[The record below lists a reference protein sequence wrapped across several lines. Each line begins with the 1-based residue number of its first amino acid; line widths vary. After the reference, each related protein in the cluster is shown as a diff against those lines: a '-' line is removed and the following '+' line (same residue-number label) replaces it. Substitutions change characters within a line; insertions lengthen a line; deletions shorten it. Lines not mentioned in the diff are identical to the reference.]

1 MFLFIKLKTISM
13 ILFIIFLI
21 ILLISTIFSMKFQMR
36 QKKKYNECLDLIKE
50 KENGILNTN
59 IGLTEEDIKRIDDKI
74 NPNEL
79 MGNLYNI
86 YLEFIER
93 LNENNKNF
101 EGILNGFIKEFYIDK
116 VEIYEIKK
124 HKEITKD
131 IELNNYSILEFD
143 KKKLKF
149 RINITCFNY
158 KMSKDEIIAGSNLE
172 KVEQIFL
179 ITYVKFR
186 GKWLINNVEKVFEKK
201 QSM

>member
-1 MFLFIKLKTISM
+1 MILVIKLKIIPM
-13 ILFIIFLI
+13 ILCVIFLI
-21 ILLISTIFSMKFQMR
+21 VLLISTILSIKFQMK

-50 KENGILNTN
+50 KENGTLNTN
-59 IGLTEEDIKRIDDKI
+59 SGVTEKDIKKIDDKV
-74 NPNEL
+74 NLNEL
-79 MGNLYNI
+79 MTNLYNT

-93 LNENNKNF
+93 LNKNNKDF
-101 EGILNGFIKEFYIDK
+101 EGILIGFIKEFYINK
-116 VEIYEIKK
+116 VKVYKLKK

-131 IELNNYSILEFD
+131 IELVNYSILEFD

-158 KMSKDEIIAGSNLE
+158 KTSKDEIIGGSNLE
-172 KVEQIFL
+172 RVEQIFL

-186 GKWLINNVEKVFEKK
+186 KKWLINNIEKVFEKK